1 MRHLSCLER
10 VHGLGTGLGVGWG
23 RKPAQVSV
31 KGVLRAMW
39 AHEVETRV
47 CVCVCVRVRAC
58 VLRESERERN

>member
-1 MRHLSCLER
+1 M
-10 VHGLGTGLGVGWG
+10 GVGWG

-47 CVCVCVRVRAC
+47 CVCVYVRVRAC